1 MLKCKEITELSED
14 YLQNDLSV
22 WQSLNYKMHLMMCQH
37 CRRFVDQVTVVIRL
51 TRAADKPIAPANL
64 DDLVEE
70 FTNQG

>member
-1 MLKCKEITELSED
+1 
-14 YLQNDLSV
+14 
-22 WQSLNYKMHLMMCQH
+22 MCQH